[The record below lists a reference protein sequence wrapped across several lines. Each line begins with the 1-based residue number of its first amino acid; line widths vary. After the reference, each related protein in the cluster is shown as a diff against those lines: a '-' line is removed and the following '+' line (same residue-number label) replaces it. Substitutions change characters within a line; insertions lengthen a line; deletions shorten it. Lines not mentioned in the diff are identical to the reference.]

1 MRKSSMS
8 SVTSDVMRTYQELV
22 DEISHEIERIR
33 NEYGR
38 SPCPS
43 DCFKCCSNTSTIPIS
58 EVEARDLKKGL
69 DALPPEIRQHIRQK
83 AERTIRELE
92 AKGYTPENMIK
103 DTGMKA
109 IDVVK
114 GKSTGECPMLIGG
127 VCSVY
132 EHRPVICRVW
142 GYPIDNGQELAC
154 CKKTFI
160 GQYRNYK
167 PLKYADYWQRCKNLS
182 DALGSKQKTPNCYL
196 VVKLIDDTP

>member
-1 MRKSSMS
+1 MG
-8 SVTSDVMRTYQELV
+8 TLPDDVMETYQELI
-22 DEISHEIERIR
+22 DEIDKEITRIR

-38 SPCPS
+38 YPCPP
-43 DCFKCCSNTSTIPIS
+43 DCFQCCSNTSTIPIS

-69 DALPPEIRQHIRQK
+69 DKLPQEIREHIRQK
-83 AERTIRELE
+83 AERTIKELE
-92 AKGYTPENMIK
+92 AKGYTPENMVK

-114 GKSTGECPMLIGG
+114 GSSLGECPMLIGG

-142 GYPIDNGQELAC
+142 GYPIDNGKNLAC

-160 GQYRNYK
+160 GQNRDYK

-182 DALGSKQKTPNCYL
+182 DALGSVQKTPNCYL
-196 VVKLIDDTP
+196 VVQLLEEKEEEE